1 MCESERGWTG
11 QTPPPVSQQ
20 RFPTASP
27 PSSGSA
33 ATGRP
38 SLPMR
43 PTAGRPR
50 IALPVIVE
58 GRYDKSTL
66 TSLFDVSVL
75 VTGGFSLFKA
85 KERQALLR
93 RVAGERGV
101 IVLTDPD
108 GGGQQIRAFLSGI
121 LPRDKVHHVYIPK
134 IQGKERRK
142 AHASRAGLLGVEGVG
157 REVLERAFAPFILP
171 PCEDGG
177 DTPLPSVG
185 CELSYADF
193 YADGFAGGENAS
205 TRRDR
210 LSGLLHLPTGMSAK
224 ALLQAICLT
233 VSYPEYRRA
242 VAVLA
247 GEEGGTGE
255 TTP

>member
-1 MCESERGWTG
+1 MCEREGGAG
-11 QTPPPVSQQ
+11 QMSPPVSQQ
-20 RFPTASP
+20 SHTSP
-27 PSSGSA
+27 APVTPPLL
-33 ATGRP
+33 TGGQA
-38 SLPMR
+38 
-43 PTAGRPR
+43 AGRPR

-66 TSLFDVSVL
+66 TALFDVSVL

-108 GGGQQIRAFLSGI
+108 GGGQQIRSFLSGI
-121 LPRDKVHHVYIPK
+121 LPRDKVFHVYIPR
-134 IQGKERRK
+134 IPGKERRK
-142 AHASRAGLLGVEGVG
+142 AHASRAGVLGVEGVG

-171 PCEDGG
+171 PCENGG
-177 DTPLPSVG
+177 EATPPRVG

-193 YADGFAGGENAS
+193 YADGFAGGERA
-205 TRRDR
+205 TERRDR
-210 LSGLLHLPTGMSAK
+210 LAAALHLPTGMSAK

-242 VAVLA
+242 ADSVMQTG
-247 GEEGGTGE
+247 GEGTDGGGRSA
-255 TTP
+255 P